1 MNEIEEHEK
10 MCGARSTKCKICNKN
25 MTYIQLKNHLK
36 EFHNLNKYEYDNLQI
51 SNKNSYNLF
60 NEKLNG
66 NLNDVDLAKMSS
78 DEQLAY
84 AISLSQNQD
93 IIKNNLGNLKNEDS
107 KNIDK
112 KTENEKINKTDDN
125 VLRKQTDDS
134 LDINF
139 DDVENEMEKYYYE
152 EEAKEYQ

>member
-1 MNEIEEHEK
+1 
-10 MCGARSTKCKICNKN
+10 
-25 MTYIQLKNHLK
+25 
-36 EFHNLNKYEYDNLQI
+36 
-51 SNKNSYNLF
+51 
-60 NEKLNG
+60 
-66 NLNDVDLAKMSS
+66 MSS

-93 IIKNNLGNLKNEDS
+93 IIKNNLGNLKNEDN